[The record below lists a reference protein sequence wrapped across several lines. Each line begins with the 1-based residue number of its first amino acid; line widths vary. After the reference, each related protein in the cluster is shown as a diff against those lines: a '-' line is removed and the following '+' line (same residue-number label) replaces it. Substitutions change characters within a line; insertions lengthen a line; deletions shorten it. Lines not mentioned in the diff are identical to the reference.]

1 MKPPA
6 SGRFVLCRCAYAL
19 DRTDSTSYN
28 VRERTGGMERRI
40 LSFGVSEQDFED
52 MQQMA
57 REQYRNVSQVLRMIV
72 LPEIERWRKER
83 QEKEEDG

>member
-1 MKPPA
+1 
-6 SGRFVLCRCAYAL
+6 
-19 DRTDSTSYN
+19 
-28 VRERTGGMERRI
+28 MERRI